1 MWVEEEVHKR
11 RGLEEGKGEKERE
24 VEGEGKKI
32 LPMAITKGARESV
45 RPRYPDHTL
54 SETRTTPPP
63 PQYTHTGL
71 SVCVCLSVYMST
83 YSTLWLC
90 DTMQVAS
97 TDSTAVTTVCLWAL
111 SIIQRTHAKQCHCT
125 VHKPVF

>member
-1 MWVEEEVHKR
+1 MWVEEEGHKR

-32 LPMAITKGARESV
+32 LPMAITKGASEIV

-63 PQYTHTGL
+63 PPPPPPPHTQYTHTGL
-71 SVCVCLSVYMST
+71 SVCACLSVYMST

-97 TDSTAVTTVCLWAL
+97 TDSTAVTTVYVCG
-111 SIIQRTHAKQCHCT
+111 H
-125 VHKPVF
+125 